1 MTTFMVSPRRSHDR
15 PASMRFCAQLC
26 GRTNRHVGCERIDYT
41 RSTVARDP
49 PDEKET
55 LGTSGDVRKLCGNH
69 PRSIPMK
76 VKELMTTDVKHCGME
91 TNLAAAAK
99 IMWEGDCGAVPVID
113 ERDRVVGV
121 ITDRDIC
128 IAAATRPRT
137 EAEILVKD
145 VISKA
150 LYTCA
155 PGDDVRAALE
165 TMKSRKVR
173 RLPVVGQEG
182 RLAGIVSIHDI
193 AVRSRNRSADVST
206 DSVLDAFIAITAPAH
221 EPVTT

>member
-1 MTTFMVSPRRSHDR
+1 
-15 PASMRFCAQLC
+15 
-26 GRTNRHVGCERIDYT
+26 
-41 RSTVARDP
+41 
-49 PDEKET
+49 
-55 LGTSGDVRKLCGNH
+55 
-69 PRSIPMK
+69 MK
-76 VKELMTTDVKHCGME
+76 VKELMVTDVKQCSPE
-91 TNLAAAAK
+91 TNLAEAAR
-99 IMWEGDCGAVPVID
+99 IMWEGDCGAVPVTD
-113 ERDRVVGV
+113 TSGRVVGV

-137 EAEILVKD
+137 EGEIPVKD

-173 RLPVVGQEG
+173 RLPVVEQGG

-193 AVRSRNRSADVST
+193 AAESRSRGGDIAP
-206 DSVLDAFIAITAPAH
+206 DSVLDAFIAITAPKHVA
-221 EPVTT
+221 VRA

>member
-1 MTTFMVSPRRSHDR
+1 
-15 PASMRFCAQLC
+15 
-26 GRTNRHVGCERIDYT
+26 
-41 RSTVARDP
+41 
-49 PDEKET
+49 
-55 LGTSGDVRKLCGNH
+55 
-69 PRSIPMK
+69 MK
-76 VKELMTTDVKHCGME
+76 VKELMTTDVKRCGME

-99 IMWEGDCGAVPVID
+99 IMWEGDCGAVPVTD
-113 ERDRVVGV
+113 EHDRVVGV

-137 EAEILVKD
+137 EGEIPVKD

-173 RLPVVGQEG
+173 RLPVVEHDG

-193 AVRSRNRSADVST
+193 AVRSRSRSADISP